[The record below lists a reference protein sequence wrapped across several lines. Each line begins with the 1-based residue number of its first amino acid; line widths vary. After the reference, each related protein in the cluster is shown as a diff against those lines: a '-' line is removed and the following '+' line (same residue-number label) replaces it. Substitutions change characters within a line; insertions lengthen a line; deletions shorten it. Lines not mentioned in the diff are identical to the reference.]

1 MHSLNL
7 LTEDEKESLIATLHE
22 RFLKFPKRHKNINWD
37 LVKKKLLAQPEKLA
51 SLYKMELTGGE
62 PDVVGVDELTG
73 AYIIIDCSAETPK
86 ERRSVCYDHKALD
99 ARKQYKPRTS
109 AKDLA
114 SEIGVTILT
123 EDQYRFLQTKGEF
136 DLKTSSWVETPDDI
150 RSLGGALFCDR
161 RYNKVFVY
169 HNGAESYYSSRGFR
183 CIIFI

>member
-7 LTEDEKESLIATLHE
+7 LTEDEKESLIDTLHE
-22 RFLKFPKRHKNINWD
+22 RFLKFPKRHEHIEWD
-37 LVKKKLLAQPEKLA
+37 LVKKKLLAQPVKLA
-51 SLYKMELTGGE
+51 SLYQMELTGGE
-62 PDVVGVDELTG
+62 PDVVGVDEQTG
-73 AYIIIDCSAETPK
+73 AYIFIDCSAETPK
-86 ERRSVCYDHKALD
+86 ERRSVCYDRKALD
-99 ARKQYKPRTS
+99 ARKQHKPRTS

-114 SEIGVTILT
+114 NEIGGTVLT

-136 DLKTSSWVETPDDI
+136 DLKTSSWIETPDDI